1 MIFKNNVPNRCISY
15 LSSFNDEIS
24 WKSNLHILIHKKKV
38 YPDSNIQFTIMRKSW
53 FQESEATDYVAF
65 TSRRQKMVNAGACS
79 NFSFLFSPGSQA
91 ME

>member
-1 MIFKNNVPNRCISY
+1 MSLVGVLITCLVSVMKYLGKATYTYSY
-15 LSSFNDEIS
+15 T
-24 WKSNLHILIHKKKV
+24 KKKV
-38 YPDSNIQFTIMRKSW
+38 YPDSNIQFTVMRKSW
-53 FQESEATDYVAF
+53 FQESEATNYVAF